1 MHVSYSAPVFI
12 IAAVFWVAECIAFP
26 LFIKAQ
32 WPKKCVKS
40 FIWKII
46 AASIFVGYGV
56 FAFFA
61 AKNAWGNRFFEVFA
75 RDMVIGLCLGWLGDV
90 LLHLTAVS
98 KEPGKVFT
106 GASFVSGLIAFLV
119 GHIFYVLAFIEGIKA
134 VGHWSKSTIIT
145 IIVEVVI
152 LLAAFVAAQF
162 VVKLKLGI
170 AAIPVALYA
179 ATISTMLVCA
189 ITLAIHA
196 AKYSW
201 FLSVVLALGAI
212 LFVISDSTL
221 VFCLFGNDRAKT
233 SYSLKVVNLSTYF
246 IGQMMLASTILL
258 CGSMVIYIA

>member
-1 MHVSYSAPVFI
+1 M
-12 IAAVFWVAECIAFP
+12 IA
-26 LFIKAQ
+26 
-32 WPKKCVKS
+32 
-40 FIWKII
+40 
-46 AASIFVGYGV
+46 Y
-56 FAFFA
+56 
-61 AKNAWGNRFFEVFA
+61 
-75 RDMVIGLCLGWLGDV
+75 
-90 LLHLTAVS
+90 
-98 KEPGKVFT
+98 
-106 GASFVSGLIAFLV
+106 
-119 GHIFYVLAFIEGIKA
+119 IEGIKA
-134 VGHWSKSTIIT
+134 IGHWSKSTIIT

-201 FLSVVLALGAI
+201 LLSIVVALGAI

-233 SYSLKVVNLSTYF
+233 SYSLKVVNLTTYF
-246 IGQMMLASTILL
+246 IGQMMLASAIFL
-258 CGSMVIYIA
+258 CGSMVIYIV